1 MDTLQV
7 GSYKFEECWYRTV
20 CDEECNPKVCVK
32 YIEMSYL
39 MENSNLPKAK
49 QKPIKLSIPARDKEA
64 YMRLD
69 AIRQN
74 IDEFVSEGRNLYI
87 GSSSTGTGKT
97 SWAIKLMHNYFN
109 QIWDGNGLRE
119 RALFIHVPTFLMK
132 CKNFDVEDN
141 DFYHIRKLLETIDL
155 VVWDDIAST
164 DMTAFDIAHLV
175 PYIDY
180 RRLSELSNIFTAN
193 YDDRDTL
200 SKVLGDRLTSRVW
213 SHNSTE
219 VIIFKGGDIR

>member
-1 MDTLQV
+1 MDTLQEK
-7 GSYKFEECWYRTV
+7 SYKYENCWYRTG
-20 CDEECNPKVCVK
+20 CNEPCNPKICVK

-49 QKPIKLSIPARDKEA
+49 QRTIKLSIPSKDKGA
-64 YMRLD
+64 YLRLD
-69 AIRQN
+69 EIRKN
-74 IDEFVSEGRNLYI
+74 MDEFVSEGRNLYI
-87 GSSSTGTGKT
+87 GSSNTGTGKT

-119 RALFIHVPTFLMK
+119 RAVFVHVPTFLMK
-132 CKNFDVEDN
+132 CKFFDGQDK
-141 DFYHIRKLLETIDL
+141 DFVKLRKLIETVDL

-164 DMTAFDIAHLV
+164 DMSAYDISQLE

-193 YDDRDTL
+193 YDNKEL
-200 SKVLGDRLTSRVW
+200 LKKALGERLTSRVW
-213 SHNSTE
+213 SNNSTE
-219 VIIFKGGDIR
+219 IIIFKGGDIR